1 MGSCWTVWYC
11 VVAVTIAAC
20 VAAVIAVTLNDI
32 HHGVNPLRRLTSHP
46 QGGFLRLG
54 HRTDQRQG
62 RQDVEDLEDSTQALL
77 AMIPVASAVVDDH
90 DDVIRASSAAY
101 TLGVVRDESLCNEDI
116 LAAVHEVRSAGGRKQ
131 LDITTQTVPQRIV
144 GPKGESAQEAG
155 LQQVRVINGVSR
167 PNWLKVTV
175 GRINSRFVVVL
186 LDDVSESIRFSQVR
200 ESFIQNVSEQLIEP
214 SQALERLADS
224 LEHDDLDRESVKRQA
239 VEVRRACK
247 HMEHMV
253 SDLLLLIR
261 SQEPVTPSSHN
272 RINVMDQLRD
282 VVQSHLGQAQ
292 QAGVQLELSGDD
304 SLDING
310 ESDQIKAAVG
320 KLIEN
325 AIGYS
330 PQGSTVAVSVKRS
343 QDGGNASVSVIDRGC
358 GIPKAEQERVF
369 ERFYRGSEQNER
381 TEHGIGLGLAI
392 VKHVALTHHGNV
404 TVWSVPGQGSTFT
417 MSLPLAQDIVTV

>member
-1 MGSCWTVWYC
+1 M
-11 VVAVTIAAC
+11 
-20 VAAVIAVTLNDI
+20 AAVIVVTLNDI
-32 HHGVNPLRRLTSHP
+32 HHEVNPLRRLTSHP
-46 QGGFLRLG
+46 QGGFLGLG
-54 HRTDQRQG
+54 HRTDRRQG
-62 RQDVEDLEDSTQALL
+62 QQNVEDLEDSTQALL

-116 LAAVHEVRSAGGRKQ
+116 LAAVHEVRSTGGRKQ

-144 GPKGESAQEAG
+144 GPKGESVQDAG

-310 ESDQIKAAVG
+310 ESDQIKTAVG

-343 QDGGNASVSVIDRGC
+343 QDGGHASVSVIDRGC

-417 MSLPLAQDIVTV
+417 MSLPLAQDIVTA

>member
-11 VVAVTIAAC
+11 VVVVTIAAC

-32 HHGVNPLRRLTSHP
+32 YHGVNPLRRLTSHP
-46 QGGFLRLG
+46 QGGFLGLG
-54 HRTDQRQG
+54 HRADQRQG
-62 RQDVEDLEDSTQALL
+62 RQNVEDLEDSTQALL

-116 LAAVHEVRSAGGRKQ
+116 LAAVHEVRSTGGRKQ

-144 GPKGESAQEAG
+144 GPKGESVQDAG

-175 GRINSRFVVVL
+175 GRINSCFVVVL

-282 VVQSHLGQAQ
+282 VVQSHLGRAQ

-343 QDGGNASVSVIDRGC
+343 QEGGHASVSVIDRGC

-417 MSLPLAQDIVTV
+417 MSLPLAQDIVTA

>member
-1 MGSCWTVWYC
+1 M
-11 VVAVTIAAC
+11 VVVTIAAC

-32 HHGVNPLRRLTSHP
+32 YHGVNPLRRLTSHP
-46 QGGFLRLG
+46 QGGFLGLG
-54 HRTDQRQG
+54 HRADQRQG
-62 RQDVEDLEDSTQALL
+62 RQNVEDLEDSTQALL

-116 LAAVHEVRSAGGRKQ
+116 LAAVHEVRSTGGRKQ

-144 GPKGESAQEAG
+144 GPKGESVQDAG

-282 VVQSHLGQAQ
+282 VVQSHLGRAQ

-343 QDGGNASVSVIDRGC
+343 QEGGHASVSVIDRGC

-417 MSLPLAQDIVTV
+417 MSLPLAQDIVTA

>member
-1 MGSCWTVWYC
+1 MGSFWTVWYC
-11 VVAVTIAAC
+11 VVVVTIAAC

-32 HHGVNPLRRLTSHP
+32 YHGVNPLRRLTSHP
-46 QGGFLRLG
+46 QGGFLGLG

-62 RQDVEDLEDSTQALL
+62 RQNVEDLEDSTQALL

-116 LAAVHEVRSAGGRKQ
+116 LAAVHEVRSTGGRKQ

-144 GPKGESAQEAG
+144 GPKGESVQDAG

-175 GRINSRFVVVL
+175 GRINSCFVVVL

-272 RINVMDQLRD
+272 RINVMNQLRD
-282 VVQSHLGQAQ
+282 VVQSHLVRAQ

-343 QDGGNASVSVIDRGC
+343 QEGGHASVSVIDRGC

-417 MSLPLAQDIVTV
+417 MSLPLAQDIVTA

>member
-11 VVAVTIAAC
+11 VVVVTIAAC

-32 HHGVNPLRRLTSHP
+32 HHEANPLRRLTSHP
-46 QGGFLRLG
+46 QGGFLGLG

-62 RQDVEDLEDSTQALL
+62 RQNVEDLEDSTQALL

-116 LAAVHEVRSAGGRKQ
+116 LAAVHEVRSTGGHKQ

-144 GPKGESAQEAG
+144 GPKGESVQDAG

-272 RINVMDQLRD
+272 RINVMNQLRD
-282 VVQSHLGQAQ
+282 VVQSHLVRAQ

-343 QDGGNASVSVIDRGC
+343 QEGGHASVSVIDRGC

-417 MSLPLAQDIVTV
+417 MSLPLAQDIVTA

>member
-1 MGSCWTVWYC
+1 MDSSWTVWYI
-11 VVAVTIAAC
+11 VVAVTAAAC
-20 VAAVIAVTLNDI
+20 LAAVIAVTLNDVR
-32 HHGVNPLRRLTSHP
+32 HGNNPLRRLTSHP
-46 QGGFLRLG
+46 QGGFLGLG
-54 HRTDQRQG
+54 HRTDKRQES
-62 RQDVEDLEDSTQALL
+62 QAAEDLDDSAQAIL

-90 DDVIRASSAAY
+90 DAVIRASSAAY
-101 TLGVVRDESLCNEDI
+101 TLGVVEDESLCNEGI
-116 LAAVHEVRSAGGRKQ
+116 LAAVHEVRDKGGRKQ
-131 LDITTQTVPQRIV
+131 LDITTQTVSQHII
-144 GPKGESAQEAG
+144 GPDHEAGEDAG
-155 LQQVRVINGVSR
+155 LQQVRVVNGVSR

-175 GRINSRFVVVL
+175 GKINARFVVVL
-186 LDDVSESIRFSQVR
+186 LDDVSEAIRFGQVR

-214 SQALERLADS
+214 TQALEHLADS
-224 LEHDDLDRESVKRQA
+224 LEHDDLDRESVRRQA
-239 VEVRRACK
+239 VEVRRSCK

-261 SQEPVTPSSHN
+261 SQEQVTPSSHN
-272 RINVMDQLRD
+272 RINVMEQLRD
-282 VVQSHLGQAQ
+282 VVQAHLEQAKE
-292 QAGVQLELSGDD
+292 AGVQLELSGDD

-343 QDGGNASVSVIDRGC
+343 QDGGHASVSVIDRGC

-381 TEHGIGLGLAI
+381 TAHGIGLGLAI

-417 MSLPLAQDIVTV
+417 MSLPLAQDMVTA

>member
-1 MGSCWTVWYC
+1 M
-11 VVAVTIAAC
+11 VVVTIAAC

-32 HHGVNPLRRLTSHP
+32 HHEVNPLRRLTSHP
-46 QGGFLRLG
+46 QGGFLGLG

-62 RQDVEDLEDSTQALL
+62 QQNVEDLEDSTQALL

-116 LAAVHEVRSAGGRKQ
+116 LAAVHEVRSTGGRKQ

-144 GPKGESAQEAG
+144 GPKGESVQDAG

-239 VEVRRACK
+239 VEVRCACK

-343 QDGGNASVSVIDRGC
+343 QDGGHASVSVIDRGC

-417 MSLPLAQDIVTV
+417 MSLPLAQDIVTA

>member
-1 MGSCWTVWYC
+1 MGSFWTVWYC
-11 VVAVTIAAC
+11 VVVVTIAAC

-32 HHGVNPLRRLTSHP
+32 HHEANPLRRLTSHP
-46 QGGFLRLG
+46 QGGFLGLG

-62 RQDVEDLEDSTQALL
+62 RQNVEDLEDSTQALL

-116 LAAVHEVRSAGGRKQ
+116 LAAVHEVRSTGGRKQ

-144 GPKGESAQEAG
+144 GPKGESVQDAG

-282 VVQSHLGQAQ
+282 VVQSHLGRAQ

-343 QDGGNASVSVIDRGC
+343 QEGGHASVSVIDRGC

-417 MSLPLAQDIVTV
+417 MSLPLAQDIVTA

>member
-11 VVAVTIAAC
+11 VVVVTIAAC

-32 HHGVNPLRRLTSHP
+32 HHGVNPLRRLTPHP
-46 QGGFLRLG
+46 QGGFLGLG

-62 RQDVEDLEDSTQALL
+62 RQNVEDLEDSTQALL

-116 LAAVHEVRSAGGRKQ
+116 LAAVHEVRSTGGRKQ

-144 GPKGESAQEAG
+144 GPKGESVQDAG

-282 VVQSHLGQAQ
+282 VVQSHLGRAQ

-343 QDGGNASVSVIDRGC
+343 QEGGHASVSVIDRGC

-417 MSLPLAQDIVTV
+417 MSLPLAQDIVTA

>member
-11 VVAVTIAAC
+11 VVVVTIAAC

-32 HHGVNPLRRLTSHP
+32 HHGVNPLRRLTSRP
-46 QGGFLRLG
+46 QGGFLGLG

-62 RQDVEDLEDSTQALL
+62 RQNVEDLEDSTQALL

-116 LAAVHEVRSAGGRKQ
+116 LAAVHEVRSTGGRKQ

-144 GPKGESAQEAG
+144 GPKGESVQDAG

-282 VVQSHLGQAQ
+282 VVQSHLGRAQ

-343 QDGGNASVSVIDRGC
+343 QEGGHASVSVIDRGC

-417 MSLPLAQDIVTV
+417 MSLPLAQDIVTA

>member
-11 VVAVTIAAC
+11 VVVVTIAAC

-32 HHGVNPLRRLTSHP
+32 YHGVNPLRRLTSHP
-46 QGGFLRLG
+46 QGGFLGLG
-54 HRTDQRQG
+54 HRADQRQG
-62 RQDVEDLEDSTQALL
+62 QQNVEDLEDSTQALL

-116 LAAVHEVRSAGGRKQ
+116 LAAVHEVRSTGGRKQ

-144 GPKGESAQEAG
+144 GPKGESVQDAG

-343 QDGGNASVSVIDRGC
+343 QEGGHASVSVIDRGC

-417 MSLPLAQDIVTV
+417 MSLPLAQDIVTA

>member
-1 MGSCWTVWYC
+1 MGSFWTVWYC

-20 VAAVIAVTLNDI
+20 AAAVVAVTLNDI
-32 HHGVNPLRRLTSHP
+32 HHEVNPLRRLTSHP
-46 QGGFLRLG
+46 QGGFLGLG
-54 HRTDQRQG
+54 HRTDQRQR

-116 LAAVHEVRSAGGRKQ
+116 LAAVHEVRSTGGRKQ

-144 GPKGESAQEAG
+144 GPKGESVQDAG

-261 SQEPVTPSSHN
+261 SQEPVTPSSNN
-272 RINVMDQLRD
+272 RINVMDQMRD

-343 QDGGNASVSVIDRGC
+343 QDGGHASVSVIDRGC

-417 MSLPLAQDIVTV
+417 MSLPLAQDIVTA

>member
-1 MGSCWTVWYC
+1 MGSFWTVWYC
-11 VVAVTIAAC
+11 VVVVTIAAC
-20 VAAVIAVTLNDI
+20 VAAVIVVTLNDI

-46 QGGFLRLG
+46 QGGFLGLG

-62 RQDVEDLEDSTQALL
+62 RQNVEDLEDSTQALL

-116 LAAVHEVRSAGGRKQ
+116 LAAVHEVRSTGGRKQ

-144 GPKGESAQEAG
+144 GPKGESVQDAG

-175 GRINSRFVVVL
+175 GRINSLFVVVL

-343 QDGGNASVSVIDRGC
+343 QEGGHASVSVIDRGC

-417 MSLPLAQDIVTV
+417 MSLPLAQDIVTA

>member
-1 MGSCWTVWYC
+1 MGSFWTVWYC
-11 VVAVTIAAC
+11 VVVVTIAAC

-32 HHGVNPLRRLTSHP
+32 YHGVNPLRRLTSHP
-46 QGGFLRLG
+46 QGGFLGLG
-54 HRTDQRQG
+54 HRADQRQG
-62 RQDVEDLEDSTQALL
+62 QQNVEDLEDSTQALL

-116 LAAVHEVRSAGGRKQ
+116 LAAVHEVRSTGGRKQ

-175 GRINSRFVVVL
+175 GRINPRFVVVL

-282 VVQSHLGQAQ
+282 VVQSHLGQAR

-304 SLDING
+304 SLDINS

-417 MSLPLAQDIVTV
+417 MSLPLAQDIVTA

>member
-11 VVAVTIAAC
+11 VVVVTIAAC
-20 VAAVIAVTLNDI
+20 VAAVIVVTLNDI
-32 HHGVNPLRRLTSHP
+32 HHGVNPLRRLTSRP
-46 QGGFLRLG
+46 QGGFLGLG

-62 RQDVEDLEDSTQALL
+62 RQNVEDLEDSTQALL

-116 LAAVHEVRSAGGRKQ
+116 LAAVHEVRSTGGRKQ

-144 GPKGESAQEAG
+144 GPKGESVQDAG

-282 VVQSHLGQAQ
+282 VVQSHLGRAQ

-343 QDGGNASVSVIDRGC
+343 QEGGHASVSVIDRGC

-417 MSLPLAQDIVTV
+417 MSLPLAQDIVTA